1 MFSKHGRYNI
11 FWQMINWQVWA
22 SCQCVPERNVG
33 NAYLEVALQ
42 EATTFKAQEI
52 WYDASLKTNMKRKK
66 REDENIHISPF
77 YLGGN

>member
-1 MFSKHGRYNI
+1 
-11 FWQMINWQVWA
+11 MINWQVWA

-33 NAYLEVALQ
+33 SAYLEVALQ

-52 WYDASLKTNMKRKK
+52 WYNASLKTEMAQKEGRW
-66 REDENIHISPF
+66 EYIHISPF